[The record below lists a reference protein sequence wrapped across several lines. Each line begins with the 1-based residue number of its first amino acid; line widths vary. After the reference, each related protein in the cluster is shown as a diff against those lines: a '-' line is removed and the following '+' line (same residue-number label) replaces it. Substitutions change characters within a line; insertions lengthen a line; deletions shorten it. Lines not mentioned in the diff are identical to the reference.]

1 MAAQNGLQFTHS
13 PSIDPLK
20 RHCSVATIQ
29 SDPKGHFSTL
39 VDQLRKQ
46 ENFQNVLLQINNLKG
61 NNAEILKFVSQM
73 EGMSMFSPQPIFKKK
88 DEEFSIKER
97 LTGNEFFKK
106 GKLQEAFAHYS
117 HSILKAEYN
126 PIDGE
131 KDRKVSTFERLF
143 QVTDVN

>member
-46 ENFQNVLLQINNLKG
+46 ENFQNVLFISRFLQN
-61 NNAEILKFVSQM
+61 VH
-73 EGMSMFSPQPIFKKK
+73 
-88 DEEFSIKER
+88 
-97 LTGNEFFKK
+97 
-106 GKLQEAFAHYS
+106 KLHY
-117 HSILKAEYN
+117 
-126 PIDGE
+126 
-131 KDRKVSTFERLF
+131 F
-143 QVTDVN
+143 